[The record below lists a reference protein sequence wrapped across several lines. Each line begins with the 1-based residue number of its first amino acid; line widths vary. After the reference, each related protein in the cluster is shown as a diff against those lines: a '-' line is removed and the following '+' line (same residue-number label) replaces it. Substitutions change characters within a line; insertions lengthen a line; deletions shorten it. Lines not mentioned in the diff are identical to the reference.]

1 MPLLKRNAPDD
12 RTTRPWA
19 GHPLADVL
27 RVVAA
32 RDRRFHPPLT
42 SAQPGQSIADLRSR
56 IEQADGADRVDG
68 LARRLADL
76 SLAYRLGTVGAP
88 AITTLAAMV
97 RLPDLS
103 EDNVLVDVSEGSRID
118 RFSFRRLTFF
128 CLADDPAADHPD
140 AVVVDSVVTLRERF
154 YALYAR
160 AWLAELID
168 AVEQLS
174 PLNEKALW
182 GMVASGWASSAG
194 HLAAATGHPRRAIAD
209 VLELLAGEPRTR
221 RSSLAFYIDD
231 RGAGAIVRHWRGVC
245 CLTYRLAG
253 NEMCEGECP
262 LLPGG
267 RLALEGAASAAG
279 DAPGRDTLA
288 RDA

>member
-1 MPLLKRNAPDD
+1 MREA
-12 RTTRPWA
+12 A
-19 GHPLADVL
+19 HPLAPL
-27 RVVAA
+27 FRVVAT
-32 RDRRFHPPLT
+32 RERRFDPFRI
-42 SAQPGQSIADLRSR
+42 SDQPFRSITELRPWLGGTVG
-56 IEQADGADRVDG
+56 ADGSDG
-68 LARRLADL
+68 LTRRIAGL
-76 SLAYRLGTVGAP
+76 SLAYRLGAIAAP
-88 AITTLAAMV
+88 AITTLAAMR

-103 EDNVLVDVSEGSRID
+103 AGNVLVDDSAGARIE
-118 RFSFRRLTFF
+118 RFSLRSLRFF
-128 CLADDPAADHPD
+128 CLPDDPEVEHPD
-140 AVVVDSVVTLRERF
+140 AMVVDTVDTLRERF
-154 YALYAR
+154 HALYAR
-160 AWLAELID
+160 AWLAELIE

-194 HLAAATGHPRRAIAD
+194 HLAAAAGHPRRAITD

-267 RLALEGAASAAG
+267 RLVLEGAASAAR
-279 DAPGRDTLA
+279 DALA
-288 RDA
+288 RDD